1 MSWLLRF
8 INIKGLLGIGL
19 VAGIALLGFRLHT
32 ERLLNSHLKATNK
45 QLLKTIDNC
54 EATNE
59 ISKLYCNSFKSPI
72 DLTTYKKGEDNETIT
87 YSFSGLY
94 NSK

>member
-1 MSWLLRF
+1 MNWLLRF

-19 VAGIALLGFRLHT
+19 VAGITLLGFRLYT

-45 QLLKTIDNC
+45 QLLKTVSSC
-54 EATNE
+54 KATNE
-59 ISKLYCNSFKSPI
+59 ISKLYCNSFKVPI
-72 DLTTYKKGEDNETIT
+72 DLTTYVKGEDNETIT
-87 YSFSGLY
+87 YDFSKLT